1 MSISIRLIS
10 ARRPLA
16 LAAALFATASG
27 GARAA
32 SPAAS
37 SCPTG
42 YFLSGQL
49 AQNESF
55 EVAGPDGPS
64 TCWSSGGP
72 DPAPSAADGWFMHSS
87 NSQATVCSRLEPT
100 TAPGPSGHNMLHF
113 RAGSLEGGVYQV
125 LDVPPDKTYMFS
137 VWVYVVRGQVVVQS
151 QAGVYGPH
159 SWSTKRGEWEQLRVC
174 TNSLAATDW
183 LVVYNQDPRGGE
195 FYVDRAE
202 VREIPTIE

>member
-1 MSISIRLIS
+1 MSIAHRSIIRHAL
-10 ARRPLA
+10 APVTLA
-16 LAAALFATASG
+16 LVVTLAGAAQ
-27 GARAA
+27 AA

-55 EVAGPDGPS
+55 EQVGPAGAS

-72 DPAPSAADGWFMHSS
+72 DPAPSAAAGWFMHSD
-87 NSQATVCSRLEPT
+87 NFQAPVCSRLVT
-100 TAPGPSGHNMLHF
+100 STVPGPGGHRMLHF
-113 RAGSLEGGVYQV
+113 RAGGNEGGVYQV
-125 LDVPPDKTYMFS
+125 LQVPPDKTYMFS
-137 VWVYVVRGQVVVQS
+137 VWVFVVRGQVVVQS
-151 QAGVYGPH
+151 QAGVFGPH
-159 SWSTKRGEWEQLRVC
+159 AWSTKIGEWEQLRVC

-195 FYVDRAE
+195 FFVDRVEA
-202 VREIPTIE
+202 REIPTIE